1 MHVRK
6 ERKVFIMSKLIK
18 GIVIGIPVVIV
29 AVIVVLYFSFNLI
42 VKNGVET
49 IGPEVLGADV
59 VLQKVNIS
67 MFSGKGQLKGLVIGN
82 PEGFQ
87 SESAFKLNEVR
98 VAVDLFSV
106 LSNKIVIDEILIDS
120 PEITYETS
128 GGKNNIEA
136 LLENINDFVG
146 TSKDGDAESKEDASQ
161 ESGKKVQ
168 INDFLVSNASV
179 NLSATILQGE
189 KLTLPLA
196 DIHLE
201 DIGKG
206 DEGVSM
212 SDALKKVF
220 AELNKNIAGAVA
232 APLKSTGKTVEKTL
246 DKLKGLFGK

>member
-146 TSKDGDAESKEDASQ
+146 TSKDGDAKSKEDASQ

-232 APLKSTGKTVEKTL
+232 A
-246 DKLKGLFGK
+246 